1 MYTPRVVGVVAGQR
15 LAVRNSDGT
24 FHNVRGNVTGRLLWN
39 NPQPA
44 KDPDLLLDTKAKA
57 GEIVELRC
65 DVHTW
70 MHAYAVVLDN
80 GYFAVTGED
89 GTFEINGLAPGA
101 YTLEAWHPTL
111 GTRTL
116 DLQIGKGAKAIVP
129 ARITYKPDER

>member
-1 MYTPRVVGVVAGQR
+1 
-15 LAVRNSDGT
+15 
-24 FHNVRGNVTGRLLWN
+24 VRGNIAGRLLWN

-44 KDPDLLLDTKAKA
+44 KDPDLLLDTKAKP
-57 GEIVELRC
+57 GEVVDVVC
-65 DVHTW
+65 DVHPW
-70 MHAYAVVLDN
+70 MHSYAVVMEH

-89 GTFEINGLAPGA
+89 GTFEIGGLAPGA

-116 DLQIGKGAKAIVP
+116 DLQIGKGAKATVP